1 MRNQKGITLVALVIT
16 IIVLL
21 ILAGVSISLV
31 VGQNGVLNQASNAVV
46 TNKAASVK
54 EKVSTALASAETTY
68 YTKWAQD
75 TSTSRAKVYDLAGTI
90 NPEGTT
96 TEKAEGY
103 DGVVYNELKGNYTNV
118 KIKSSLIG
126 TPTADNVSV
135 TDGSDTFV
143 FSVSV
148 DANGKATIA
157 QAIKVYVGKTTAEGT
172 PTTVTLK

>member
-1 MRNQKGITLVALVIT
+1 MRTQKGITLVALVIT

-75 TSTSRAKVYDLAGTI
+75 TSTSRAEVYDLAGTI
-90 NPEGTT
+90 APDGTT
-96 TEKAEGY
+96 TTAATGY

>member
-90 NPEGTT
+90 AEDGTT
-96 TEKAEGY
+96 TTKADGY

-118 KIKSSLIG
+118 KIKSSLIV

>member
-46 TNKAASVK
+46 TNKAAAVK

-90 NPEGTT
+90 ATDGTT
-96 TEKAEGY
+96 TTKATGY
-103 DGVVYNELKGNYTNV
+103 EGVVYTELASNYSDV

-126 TPTADNVSV
+126 AATAYNVSV
-135 TDGSDTFV
+135 TDGSDTFE
-143 FSVSV
+143 FKVSV
-148 DANGKATIA
+148 DADSGKATIDET
-157 QAIKVYVGKTTAEGT
+157 INVYVGGSGTAT
-172 PTTVTLK
+172 PVTLK

>member
-75 TSTSRAKVYDLAGTI
+75 TSTSRAKV
-90 NPEGTT
+90 
-96 TEKAEGY
+96 
-103 DGVVYNELKGNYTNV
+103 
-118 KIKSSLIG
+118 
-126 TPTADNVSV
+126 
-135 TDGSDTFV
+135 
-143 FSVSV
+143 
-148 DANGKATIA
+148 
-157 QAIKVYVGKTTAEGT
+157 
-172 PTTVTLK
+172 